1 MPPSDDLQ
9 ELIAESAPCTNTLV
23 TTAIALDDNLQNDL
37 SNVFENKMTN
47 NYDSIGISCSH
58 HDGNNIQSTTT
69 TTTTTTQ
76 DTEQQPQSRRNII
89 NNNLEK
95 QQQEEQTEEECYPSV
110 EQDSTCSSTSNNEE
124 NRVRVVEG
132 ERINPT
138 ENTNI
143 ENDSQ
148 QQQQEKQQQM
158 IATTDN
164 ETEEEKQIGP
174 KVEVKD
180 GPLALIKKGAVA
192 AVGGT
197 MVGVGL
203 VMIPLPT
210 PFGAVIASSGLA
222 VLGTEFKEAKE
233 MNDRLI
239 EGAKGLVRD
248 GRERIVRSI
257 ESMESEDFDADKQD
271 DTTTTAKD
279 PDEEDGDKDDE
290 GAPKWLL
297 MNPIERERQERI
309 AREKY
314 RRENQTT
321 YQQTKEYLTKKT
333 GSFLSRN
340 LLPFLKDTR
349 KDVDEPTNEEVKT
362 GPVVEE
368 KNRTQNSTEKVA
380 AEADEGYVVI
390 NQEDSSS
397 SFADCEENKDD
408 GNPEILH
415 D

>member
-1 MPPSDDLQ
+1 
-9 ELIAESAPCTNTLV
+9 
-23 TTAIALDDNLQNDL
+23 
-37 SNVFENKMTN
+37 
-47 NYDSIGISCSH
+47 
-58 HDGNNIQSTTT
+58 
-69 TTTTTTQ
+69 
-76 DTEQQPQSRRNII
+76 
-89 NNNLEK
+89 
-95 QQQEEQTEEECYPSV
+95 
-110 EQDSTCSSTSNNEE
+110 
-124 NRVRVVEG
+124 
-132 ERINPT
+132 
-138 ENTNI
+138 
-143 ENDSQ
+143 
-148 QQQQEKQQQM
+148 
-158 IATTDN
+158 
-164 ETEEEKQIGP
+164 
-174 KVEVKD
+174 
-180 GPLALIKKGAVA
+180 
-192 AVGGT
+192 

-271 DTTTTAKD
+271 DNTAAKD
-279 PDEEDGDKDDE
+279 PDEEDDNRDGE

-333 GSFLSRN
+333 GLFLSRN
-340 LLPFLKDTR
+340 LLPFLKDTG
-349 KDVDEPTNEEVKT
+349 KDVDEPTNEEEKT
-362 GPVVEE
+362 GPVLEE
-368 KNRTQNSTEKVA
+368 KNWTQNSTEKVA
-380 AEADEGYVVI
+380 AEDDEGYVVI
-390 NQEDSSS
+390 NQEDSPS
-397 SFADCEENKDD
+397 SFADCEGNKDD
-408 GNPEILH
+408 GNPEILY